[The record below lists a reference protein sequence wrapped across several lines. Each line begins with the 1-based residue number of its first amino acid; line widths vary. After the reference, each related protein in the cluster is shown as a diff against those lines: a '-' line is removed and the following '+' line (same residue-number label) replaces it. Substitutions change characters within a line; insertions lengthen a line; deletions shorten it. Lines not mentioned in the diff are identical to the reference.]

1 MFERGDFSIFLEDL
15 YSDILTQDVLT
26 AELPLLLNR
35 QQALGKI
42 MCENEI
48 KDLLLCLLDELPDL
62 LDLLPVDG
70 VPGDVAQVRK
80 LHVKRAEF

>member
-1 MFERGDFSIFLEDL
+1 
-15 YSDILTQDVLT
+15 
-26 AELPLLLNR
+26 
-35 QQALGKI
+35 
-42 MCENEI
+42 MCENDI
-48 KDLLLCLLDELPDL
+48 KDLLLCLLYELPDL